1 MARLHGHVP
10 TAASAGSAAG
20 RKGTRAARGLSWLC
34 CNSIYQYGIKAKG
47 GEDDEHSLCPCLGP
61 VDNAAWRTGTG
72 REKLK
77 WDQGRQSSPSSRE
90 AILQGTEGSPP
101 ACRWVGST
109 NSSPKG
115 MLPVSMAKWGKRPQP
130 QGALHAVGQAPTPQG
145 CTKNRVVPFLGKLPW
160 MCM

>member
-101 ACRWVGST
+101 ACRWVEST
-109 NSSPKG
+109 NSSPKACPEACCLSAWLSG
-115 MLPVSMAKWGKRPQP
+115 ARDPNHRELSMQWGRHPP
-130 QGALHAVGQAPTPQG
+130 HRGAQRIG
-145 CTKNRVVPFLGKLPW
+145 
-160 MCM
+160 